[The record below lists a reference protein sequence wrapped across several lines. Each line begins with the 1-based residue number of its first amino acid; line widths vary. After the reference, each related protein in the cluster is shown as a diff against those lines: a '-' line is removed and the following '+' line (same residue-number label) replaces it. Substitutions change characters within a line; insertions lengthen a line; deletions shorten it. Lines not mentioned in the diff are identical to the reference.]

1 MPTATVK
8 MPGCS
13 SVGLIRGGG
22 GARLV
27 CDPKIDGVALSLRYE
42 NGVLVRALTRGD
54 GRRGDDVTHAA
65 RTIRAV
71 PLRLNG
77 GVPDVLEIRG
87 EVFLPLSE
95 FARINRERESAGD
108 EPFRNPRNACAGT
121 IKQLNPTVIASR
133 RLGFVAHGRGRISD
147 DNFADAH
154 STFLDRIRKIGVPCA
169 EHVTVCRTRA
179 KVFEAIKKFGRI
191 REKLDYATDGMVVRV
206 DSFALQQRLGTTS
219 KSPRWAI
226 AFKYPAQRERTRLIR
241 VEHQVGKS
249 GKITPRAVMEPV
261 LIGGTMVQHATLHNY
276 GLARKKDIR
285 VGDVVEI
292 EKAGEIIPY
301 VVGSVAQE
309 RPADAEPIQ
318 PPVVCPVCGGPV
330 EVEPPEADDDPAQ
343 ETSRSCVNPECPA
356 QIREKLIWF
365 AKRGQMDIE
374 GLGERTID
382 LIRES
387 GVPLN
392 SFADV
397 FRLSEHRDALAELDG
412 MGDTSVENLLAGI
425 ERAKTR
431 GLGRLLAGMGITHI
445 GATTARLLAQRF
457 RDLDDLL
464 AAETWQLMPMA
475 VNRISQKKRLQ
486 YTGSTDPIPLDKVYE
501 TGLGATTAPIVHA
514 YLHSEAAGRTF
525 DELRAVGVD
534 MTSHDHAETG
544 HVSESVFSGKSIV
557 LTGSLEGFDRQTL
570 KDRLQALGARIVGS
584 VSSRTDLVIAGRS
597 PGSKLD
603 KARSLGVEIWDEADL
618 LKALGESGR

>member
-1 MPTATVK
+1 
-8 MPGCS
+8 
-13 SVGLIRGGG
+13 
-22 GARLV
+22 
-27 CDPKIDGVALSLRYE
+27 VALSLRYE
-42 NGVLVRALTRGD
+42 KGVLVQALTRGD

-65 RTIRAV
+65 RTIRAL
-71 PLRLNG
+71 PLRLHEAKG
-77 GVPDVLEIRG
+77 IPDVLEIRG

-121 IKQLNPTVIASR
+121 IKQLDPAVVASR

-147 DNFADAH
+147 TNFADAH
-154 STFLDRIRKIGVPCA
+154 STFLERIRKLGVPCA
-169 EHVTVCRTRA
+169 EHVKVCRTRA
-179 KVFEAIKKFGRI
+179 EVFDAIKKFGRI
-191 REKLDYATDGMVVRV
+191 REKGKLDYATDGMVVRV
-206 DSFALQQRLGTTS
+206 DSFALQRELGATS

-241 VEHQVGKS
+241 VAHQVGKS

-261 LIGGTMVQHATLHNY
+261 LIGGTTVRHATLHNY

-301 VVGSVAQE
+301 VVGSVADE
-309 RPADAEPIQ
+309 RPADATPIEP
-318 PPVVCPVCGGPV
+318 PAVCPVCGGPV

-397 FRLSEHRDALAELDG
+397 FRLGEHRDALAELDG
-412 MGDTSVENLLAGI
+412 MGETSVENLLAGI

-475 VNRISQKKRLQ
+475 VNRMKKKDRLK
-486 YTGSTDPIPLDKVYE
+486 YTGSTDPIPPEQVYE

-514 YLHSEAAGRTF
+514 YLHSDAAGRTF

-534 MTSHDHAETG
+534 MTSHDHAKAG
-544 HVSESVFSGKSIV
+544 QASESAFAGKSIV

-584 VSSRTDLVIAGRS
+584 VSKRTDLVIAGRS

-603 KARSLGVEIWDEADL
+603 KARELGVEIWDEADL